1 MRSVYGVTSMIVA
14 YLGPF
19 VMLGSIPAF
28 YIVFGAAGP
37 FLTIALLLAALIGAE
52 TMSVRG
58 EPITPKHSRRAFR
71 LLAFAYVPLQ
81 LTAIVWAM
89 NEAAHQ
95 SPAGYL
101 ALLFS
106 VGILTGVFG
115 MLTAHE
121 LIHSKNAV
129 ERGFGTAMLTGMCHR
144 HFRVSHIHG
153 HHRHAGTHND
163 PSTARYGESFYM
175 FLWRTVPGQVADA
188 WRHEKL
194 RSAKRGVFANRV
206 YGDVAVMAAIFAVI
220 AARWGWKGVV
230 FFAAQ
235 SAIGMIT
242 LELFNYIAHYGL
254 SRAALTEGRLEPFG
268 DRHSWNS
275 SNIFANT
282 IIFNMGR
289 HSDHHRRPTAQY
301 QDLRYLRAAPELPA
315 GYAGS
320 ILLAT
325 IPPLWRRVMDPA
337 VEATRALQL
346 AE

>member
-1 MRSVYGVTSMIVA
+1 MILA

-19 VMLGSIPAF
+19 VMLGSIPVF

-37 FLTIALLLAALIGAE
+37 FLTIGLLLAALIGAE
-52 TMSVRG
+52 GVSIRG
-58 EPITPKHSRRAFR
+58 EPIAPKQSRRAFR

-81 LTAIVWAM
+81 LIAIVWAM
-89 NEAAHQ
+89 NEAVHQ
-95 SPAGYL
+95 SLTGYL

-106 VGILTGVFG
+106 IGILTGVFG

-121 LIHSKNAV
+121 LIHSRSAG
-129 ERGFGTAMLTGMCHR
+129 ERALGTAMLTGMCHR
-144 HFRVSHIHG
+144 HFRVSHIYG

-163 PSTARYGESFYM
+163 PSTARYGEGFYM
-175 FLWRTVPGQVADA
+175 FLWRTVPGQVVDA

-194 RSAKRGVFANRV
+194 RCAKRGAFANRV
-206 YGDVAVMAAIFAVI
+206 YGDIAVTVVLFAGI
-220 AARWGWKGVV
+220 AALWGWKGVV

-254 SRAALTEGRLEPFG
+254 SRAALGEGRLEPFG
-268 DRHSWNS
+268 DQHSWNS
-275 SNIFANT
+275 SNVFANT

-301 QDLRYLRAAPELPA
+301 QDLHYMRAAPELPA

-320 ILLAT
+320 ILLAMV
-325 IPPLWRRVMDPA
+325 PPLWRMVMDPA
-337 VEATRALQL
+337 VHAVQTLQP